1 MKSIL
6 KSVRMLMLCAGVLSY
21 TFGAIAQEAADI
33 MSLSDEPGNW
43 FRSQATNASLSIVNI
58 GDKVDFRISGCC
70 TNTRHTV
77 TLLIKPASS
86 TLAVDQDTSQ
96 SGKISAVFDV
106 AGVYVF
112 VCKVHPYMTGVVAV
126 KDTAGNIPNVSA
138 ASLPFIG
145 RLGQSSLP
153 AAAVLSVLRTLA
165 ATDEEKQA
173 KWEISGPADQ
183 FFPAIPGV
191 GEVWVNSQFERV
203 PGQSDASGVQKPGT
217 ITVVDAASFGVEREI
232 NGLSAQGLWN
242 NPHNMWAN
250 FNLDTIYNTNWFGK
264 WINKIDRASGEIRQS
279 ITVGES
285 PTHIVTIPTPSS
297 DQFGFLTIPLSAEND
312 IVKVED
318 SPADGLQLIDKE
330 PTGDARNHPHG
341 HWLTCGLGD
350 KAVVPNVFKGLGV
363 AGSISIVDTRT
374 GDVLK
379 EFKQSNLDPLRKVLN
394 MPIAAGS
401 CHVRGVQKAY
411 ISNAFSGF
419 VTVLDVDK
427 RKILK
432 NIPVTLTPD
441 GQTGQDILS
450 TLQVPIQPPVSPDGR
465 FAAIA
470 VLSLTTVPRA
480 NTKSADHVAI
490 IDTLTDTVVAFLPSP
505 AGTHGANWGAKRGG
519 GYYLY
524 VTSQFA
530 NVLDVIDPDPNNDG
544 IGTDAKTVGRILLAN
559 GSTGAGLT
567 DGTGGQGVKP
577 IPMVHDGWIQPT
589 VAKAGSGELSAEVE
603 EWISQLT
610 LQQKNPD

>member
-153 AAAVLSVLRTLA
+153 AATVLSVLRTLA

-559 GSTGAGLT
+559 GSTGAGVT

-589 VAKAGSGELSAEVE
+589 VALAGTGELSAEVE

-610 LQQKNPD
+610 PQQKNPT